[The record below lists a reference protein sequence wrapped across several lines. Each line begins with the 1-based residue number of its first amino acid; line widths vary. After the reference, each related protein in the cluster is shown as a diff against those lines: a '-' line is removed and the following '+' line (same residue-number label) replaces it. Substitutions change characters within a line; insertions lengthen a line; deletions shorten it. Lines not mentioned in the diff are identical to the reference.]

1 MLDALL
7 SPMLLFEHEKEN
19 YKNCQEPVG
28 NKRTLSPRNYR
39 KTCQAVTIGFTQS
52 RRKISICS

>member
-19 YKNCQEPVG
+19 YKNRQEPVG
-28 NKRTLSPRNYR
+28 NKRTLSPRDYR
-39 KTCQAVTIGFTQS
+39 KTRRAVTGGFT
-52 RRKISICS
+52 

>member
-1 MLDALL
+1 
-7 SPMLLFEHEKEN
+7 MLLFEHEKEN